1 MKKKWLSLLLVSA
14 MAAGMLAGCGS
25 SSSGSSSA
33 GTDATD
39 TGTDTAATP
48 TPDDSTDYD
57 FYIFNGKGEIAD
69 SLQAAVDAYSAEK
82 GVKIKLFTL
91 GSGVDSSEVLRTEL
105 NSEHKPTI
113 FTVQDSQYLQ
123 EYLEGGFAM
132 DVAEATNADFKAL
145 ADSVPAANIL
155 TRDGSTNYGIPYTV
169 EGYGYIVDT
178 KMLASLFGEDNVDAW
193 IDAYKTA
200 TYDEFVAMVDAC
212 DDFIKNGTADPVVL
226 SGKSFDFQEK
236 DDLSGQLEGVFA
248 VAGSEKWTYGDHLV
262 NIAIDAVY
270 PTALDAAN
278 TTAEQ
283 LEAGHKVFE
292 RYAELADVLTAHAT
306 TARGPELIEAS
317 TNSYDMQT
325 QNFANHK
332 AIFVKQGNWAYNG
345 YVSANAEIGD
355 TLTFIPIKFGA
366 TDDEIL
372 SGLTQEQMNT
382 SIPVFVPMYWTIDAK
397 CADEEKDK
405 AEAFLA
411 WLYTS
416 DEGIDFVKNQMSM
429 IPWNADPNETSAGY
443 SLGDSILSYMAE
455 GKTITNAYAGAP
467 AGWATNTLGLYMLE
481 NYVNKAE
488 WPDNAYTDIADY
500 LISSWE
506 EAAGL

>member
-1 MKKKWLSLLLVSA
+1 MKKKWLSLLLVGA
-14 MAAGMLAGCGS
+14 MTAGMLAGCGS
-25 SSSGSSSA
+25 SSSSDSA
-33 GTDATD
+33 DSTAADGAE
-39 TGTDTAATP
+39 AATP
-48 TPDDSTDYD
+48 TPDSSTDYD

-69 SLQAAVDAYSAEK
+69 GMQAAVDAYSAEK

-91 GSGVDSSEVLRTEL
+91 GSGADSAPVLRTEL
-105 NSEHKPTI
+105 NSEHMPTI
-113 FTVQDSQYLQ
+113 FTIQDSQYLQ
-123 EYLEGGFAM
+123 EYLEGGFSM
-132 DVAEATNADFKAL
+132 DLAEATNEDFKAL
-145 ADSVPAANIL
+145 ADAVPEANIL

-178 KMLASLFGEDNVDAW
+178 KMLTSLFGEENVDAW
-193 IDAYKTA
+193 VDAYKTA
-200 TYDEFVAMVDAC
+200 SYEEFVAMVDAC
-212 DDFIKNGTADPVVL
+212 DDFIKNGSADPVVL
-226 SGKSFDFQEK
+226 SGKSFDFQAK

-248 VAGSEKWTYGDHLV
+248 VAGAEKWTYGDHLV

-270 PTALDAAN
+270 PTSLDAAN

-283 LEAGHKVFE
+283 LEAGHKLFE
-292 RYAELADVLTAHAT
+292 RYAELADVLTAHGT
-306 TARGPELIEAS
+306 TARGPELIES
-317 TNSYDMQT
+317 TTGSYDMQT

-345 YVSANAEIGD
+345 YVGANSEIGD
-355 TLTFIPIKFGA
+355 TLTFLPIKLGA

-372 SGLTQEQMNT
+372 SGLTQEQINT
-382 SIPVFVPMYWTIDAK
+382 SIPVFVPLYWAINAK
-397 CADEEKDK
+397 CADEEKEK

-411 WLYTS
+411 WLYQT

-429 IPWNADPNETSAGY
+429 IPWNADPNEVSAGY

-467 AGWATNTLGLYMLE
+467 AGWAQYTLGQYLME
-481 NYVNKAE
+481 NYLNKAE
-488 WPDNAYTDIADY
+488 WPDDAYSDIADY